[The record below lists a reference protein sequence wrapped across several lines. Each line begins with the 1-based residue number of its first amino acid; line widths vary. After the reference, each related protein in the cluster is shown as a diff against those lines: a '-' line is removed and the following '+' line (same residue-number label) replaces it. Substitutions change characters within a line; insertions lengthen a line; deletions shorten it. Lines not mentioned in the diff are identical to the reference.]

1 MIRNVKNIN
10 EVLRGRS
17 RNQSDLRWWGWGG
30 EVDSQI
36 RTTAQI
42 LHVTSGEKS

>member
-1 MIRNVKNIN
+1 MIGNVKKIN
-10 EVLRGRS
+10 ELLRGRS
-17 RNQSDLRWWGWGG
+17 RNQSDLTWWGWGG

-42 LHVTSGEKS
+42 LHVIPGEKS